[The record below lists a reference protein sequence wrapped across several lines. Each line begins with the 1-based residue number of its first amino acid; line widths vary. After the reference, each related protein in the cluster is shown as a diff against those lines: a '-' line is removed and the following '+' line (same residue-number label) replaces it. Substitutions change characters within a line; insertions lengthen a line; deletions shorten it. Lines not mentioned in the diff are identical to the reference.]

1 MGLIGVGDGVDVGG
15 DSGGI
20 GGGGGEKSI
29 YSRSHPALSVSER
42 MRIRE
47 VTKCFT
53 FSPFIADFIVSRG
66 RD

>member
-15 DSGGI
+15 ASGGL
-20 GGGGGEKSI
+20 GGGGSEKSI

-42 MRIRE
+42 MRMRE
-47 VTKCFT
+47 ITKYFT
-53 FSPFIADFIVSRG
+53 FSLFIVDFIVSRR